1 MSIRRSLAW
10 MMCSQGGY
18 FVLQFSSS
26 VVLARL
32 LTPYEVGVYTAGAA
46 IVGFLSVLQ
55 AFGLTLLVVRE
66 PVIDRHLS
74 AGVFTIN
81 AVIAVILS
89 SAIVALSALG
99 GAFLHEPGVQRVML
113 VLAILP
119 LIGIFEF
126 LPAANLERNGEFRTI
141 AVVNLL
147 RAVAM
152 TGTTVWLAL
161 AGQSYM
167 SYPLGAVAASAV
179 GAAGVMAAGRRHV
192 SFRIG
197 FTAWPQIIRF
207 GLQQLSIQGVTALS
221 SRASEFLLGRFLGLS
236 ALGLYGR
243 ASNLNNMIWSNI
255 HMVIGRV
262 LMVDLAQKKRNDL
275 GVRQGYLRAIEMM
288 TALMWP
294 CFAGLG
300 LLAGPLIRIIYGER
314 WVAAAPPLAA
324 LSVAAM
330 LYVSIAMTW
339 ELFVLCNETGRQAR
353 FEAVRSGI
361 GLIMFAAGT
370 LISLTAAAIGRIGE
384 AIFSVALY
392 RPHIE
397 RMTSTTLADFIPIY
411 RRSAIL
417 TAASCAP
424 ALALMLIYDWSP
436 RTPFP
441 LVMAAITGG
450 VAAWLVAIRLTG
462 HALGDEVIALLKRGR
477 DLMVVRANEQ
487 PG

>member
-10 MMCSQGGY
+10 MMFSQGGY

-66 PVIDRHLS
+66 PVVDRHLS

-99 GAFLHEPGVQRVML
+99 GAFLHEAGVQRVML

-119 LIGIFEF
+119 LIGILEF

-161 AGQSYM
+161 AGLSYM

-197 FTAWPQIIRF
+197 FAAWPQIIRF

-221 SRASEFLLGRFLGLS
+221 SRASEFLLGRLLGLS

-262 LMVDLAQKKRNDL
+262 VMVDLAQKKRNDV
-275 GVRQGYLRAIEMM
+275 GVREGYLRAIEMM

-436 RTPFP
+436 RTPLP
-441 LVMAAITGG
+441 LVMAAIAGG

-477 DLMVVRANEQ
+477 EMVVVRANEQ

>member
-10 MMCSQGGY
+10 MMFSQGGY
-18 FVLQFSSS
+18 FVLQFGTS

-74 AGVFTIN
+74 AGVFTMN
-81 AVIAVILS
+81 AVIAVVLS
-89 SAIVALSALG
+89 FAIIAFSAFG
-99 GAFLHEPGVQRVML
+99 GAFLREAGVQRVML
-113 VLAILP
+113 VLALLP
-119 LIGIFEF
+119 LIGILEF

-141 AVVNLL
+141 AVINLL

-152 TGTTVWLAL
+152 TGTTVGLAF
-161 AGQSYM
+161 AGLSYM
-167 SYPLGAVAASAV
+167 SYPWGAVAASAV
-179 GAAGVMAAGRRHV
+179 GAAGLMTAGRRHV
-192 SFRIG
+192 SFKIG
-197 FTAWPQIIRF
+197 IAAWPQIMRF
-207 GLQQLSIQGVTALS
+207 GLQQLSIQGVTTVS
-221 SRASEFLLGRFLGLS
+221 GRVSEFLLGRFLGLS

-243 ASNLNNMIWSNI
+243 ASNLNNMIGTNI
-255 HMVIGRV
+255 HLVIGRV
-262 LMVDLAQKKRNDL
+262 VMVDLADKKRKDL
-275 GVRQGYLRAIEMM
+275 GIREGYLRTIEMM
-288 TALMWP
+288 TALLWP

-300 LLAGPLIRIIYGER
+300 LLAGPLIRTIYGEK
-314 WVAAAPPLAA
+314 WIAAAPPLAA
-324 LSVAAM
+324 LSVAAI
-330 LYVSIAMTW
+330 LYVSITMTW

-353 FEAVRSGI
+353 FEALRSGI
-361 GLIMFAAGT
+361 GLIMFVGGA

-441 LVMAAITGG
+441 LVMVAIAGG
-450 VAAWLVAIRLTG
+450 VAAWLAAIRLTG
-462 HALGDEVIALLKRGR
+462 HALADEVITLLKRGR
-477 DLMVVRANEQ
+477 ELARVGANEQ